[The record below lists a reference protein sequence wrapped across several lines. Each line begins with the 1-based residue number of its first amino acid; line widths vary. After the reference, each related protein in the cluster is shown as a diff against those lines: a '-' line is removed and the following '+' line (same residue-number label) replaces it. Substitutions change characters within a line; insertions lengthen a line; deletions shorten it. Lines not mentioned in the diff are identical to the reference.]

1 MQEPFK
7 DIKEAINQLLNVKSV
22 IRQKKQSKKLGTKEL
37 FISVVTG
44 IQMLSNRSN
53 LAYND
58 LHIDFTSFEEP
69 YLQVIDTLILL
80 KFGREVSDLISFY
93 LWERENPDGTLNFP
107 LDENDEPVPLND
119 LNDLWAIV
127 VKVRPD
133 LLDE

>member
-1 MQEPFK
+1 
-7 DIKEAINQLLNVKSV
+7 
-22 IRQKKQSKKLGTKEL
+22 
-37 FISVVTG
+37 
-44 IQMLSNRSN
+44 
-53 LAYND
+53 
-58 LHIDFTSFEEP
+58 
-69 YLQVIDTLILL
+69 L

>member
-69 YLQVIDTLILL
+69 YLQVIDTLILM

>member
-93 LWERENPDGTLNFP
+93 L
-107 LDENDEPVPLND
+107 
-119 LNDLWAIV
+119 
-127 VKVRPD
+127 
-133 LLDE
+133 

>member
-80 KFGREVSDLISFY
+80 KFGREVSDLIAFY

-107 LDENDEPVPLND
+107 LDENDQPIPLND

>member
-22 IRQKKQSKKLGTKEL
+22 IRQKKQPKKLDAKEM
-37 FISVVTG
+37 FVNIVTG
-44 IQMLSNRSN
+44 IQVLSSRSN

-58 LHIDFTSFEEP
+58 LHIDFSTFEEP
-69 YLQVIDTLILL
+69 YLQVIDTLILM
-80 KFGREVSDLISFY
+80 KFGKEVSELISFY

-107 LDENDEPVPLND
+107 LDENDQPIPLND

-127 VKVRPD
+127 VRVRPD
-133 LLDE
+133 LSDE